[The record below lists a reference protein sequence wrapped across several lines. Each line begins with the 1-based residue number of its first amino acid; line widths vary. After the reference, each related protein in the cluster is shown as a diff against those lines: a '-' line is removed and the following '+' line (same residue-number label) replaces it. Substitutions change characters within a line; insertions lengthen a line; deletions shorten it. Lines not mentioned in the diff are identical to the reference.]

1 MDSTVELIEVG
12 QYVTPAVSDLGTV
25 TASTLGNAG
34 FDKPDDTQYFE
45 D

>member
-1 MDSTVELIEVG
+1 MDSTEEQIEVD
-12 QYVTPAVSDLGTV
+12 QYVAPGVSDLGTV
-25 TASTLGNAG
+25 TGSTLGNAG